1 MLAAARRV
9 RADDFVLNTWAVA
22 AAVVALAAYRGWAQA
37 MPAVV
42 SPTPRGDAM
51 NHPMMKRLLVAGVL
65 GAAAFA
71 VSAEPPVQS
80 EADARAQ
87 AQLEAEAEVQK
98 DADRTCMRYTGT
110 HIQTRAMGEKGKDCV
125 VAHGRVYSRDDLE
138 RTGEL
143 DIADALRRLDTSIY

>member
-1 MLAAARRV
+1 M
-9 RADDFVLNTWAVA
+9 
-22 AAVVALAAYRGWAQA
+22 Y
-37 MPAVV
+37 
-42 SPTPRGDAM
+42 
-51 NHPMMKRLLVAGVL
+51 HPMMKRLLAAGVL

-87 AQLEAEAEVQK
+87 AQLEAEAEVQE

-110 HIQTRAMGEKGKDCV
+110 RIHTRAMREKGKDCV
-125 VAHGRVYSRDDLE
+125 FAHGRVYSREDLE